1 MSGMIALEMPREVL
15 HAARMTPGEL
25 RRELA
30 IHLWDTTANLES
42 NELAAGEND
51 SLLSPFVV
59 VFCAAEGLYEDSRC
73 ATGGHQWNE

>member
-30 IHLWDTTANLES
+30 IHLFREGMSVTS
-42 NELAAGEND
+42 NA
-51 SLLSPFVV
+51 SPVTLKWPA
-59 VFCAAEGLYEDSRC
+59 VF
-73 ATGGHQWNE
+73 